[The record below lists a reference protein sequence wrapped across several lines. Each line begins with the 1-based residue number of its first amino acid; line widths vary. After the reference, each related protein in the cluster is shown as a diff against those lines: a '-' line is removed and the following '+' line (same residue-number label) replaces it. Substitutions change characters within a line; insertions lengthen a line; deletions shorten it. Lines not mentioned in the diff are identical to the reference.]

1 MLASPQNV
9 ELSFI
14 ANAISKIDRVA
25 LQDELVLFTSS
36 YKDLK
41 KELLENMNDSANDS
55 DRLELEKD
63 YTKVAK

>member
-25 LQDELVLFTSS
+25 LQDELILFTLS

>member
-14 ANAISKIDRVA
+14 ANSISKIDRVA
-25 LQDELVLFTSS
+25 LQDELILFTLS

-63 YTKVAK
+63 HTKVAK